1 MRHLALLALL
11 VAACDPGGGAADLV
25 VYGSIWT
32 GDSAQP
38 EAHAVATRGD
48 TIIAIGDSA
57 SIATHVGP
65 QTRIIAAGPGLV
77 IPGFADD
84 HVHFSDG
91 GFQIG
96 YVELRDADTPAEF
109 IRRIKAFAATVRP
122 GEWIVGGTWDHER
135 WPGAPLPRKEWIDSV
150 TPENPVFVQRLDGH
164 MGLANSR
171 GLALASVS
179 AATADIA
186 GGTIVRDATGEPTG
200 VLKDAAMG
208 PVFAVI
214 PAPTSAQADSAVS
227 RAMRYANSLGVTAVA
242 AVSAPWSEVA
252 ALRRARANGTQSVRV
267 SLYPALD
274 DWRRVADTVAANGP
288 GDDWLRLAGVK
299 GFVDGSLGSTT
310 ALFFEP
316 YLDEPTQS
324 GLMVTHADS
333 LRRWIA
339 SADSAG
345 LQVVVHAIGERAN
358 ALLLDI
364 FESVTSANGPRDRRF
379 RIEHAQHL
387 RPEEIAKMARN
398 GVIASMQPF
407 HAADDGRWAWKRIR
421 PKQVDGTYAFRS
433 ILDARGRLQFGS
445 DWVVAPLDPL
455 LGIWAAVTR
464 QTLDGKNPD
473 GWVPVQKITVEEA
486 LSAYT
491 AANAYGVFAEQRR
504 GTLAVGKV
512 ADLVILNRDI
522 RRIPPDSIR
531 TTKVRATIVGGKV
544 VFEQSGDR

>member
-11 VAACDPGGGAADLV
+11 VAACEPGGGAADLV
-25 VYGSIWT
+25 IYGSIWT

-57 SIATHVGP
+57 SIAGHVGP
-65 QTRIIAAGPGLV
+65 QTRIIAAGSGLV

-109 IRRIKAFAATVRP
+109 IKRINAFAATVRP

-150 TPENPVFVQRLDGH
+150 TPDNPVFVQRLDGH

-171 GLALASVS
+171 GLALAGVS
-179 AATADIA
+179 NATADIA

-324 GLMVTHADS
+324 GLMVTHEDS

-358 ALLLDI
+358 AMLLDI
-364 FESVTSANGPRDRRF
+364 FESVTSVNGLRDRRF

-387 RPEEIAKMARN
+387 RPEEIVKMARN

-433 ILDARGRLQFGS
+433 ILDAKGRLQFGS

-464 QTLDGKNPD
+464 QTLDGKHPD
-473 GWVPVQKITVEEA
+473 GWVPAQKITVEEA
-486 LSAYT
+486 LTAYT
-491 AANAYGVFAEQRR
+491 AANAYGVFAEQSR

-522 RRIPPDSIR
+522 RRVPPDSIR

-544 VFEQSGDR
+544 VFEAGR